1 MAQVGGVVLGLG
13 REVGVGCAGVYGG
26 GEGEEGGE
34 GDGGEGRGYALFLLV
49 LDKICCVL

>member
-1 MAQVGGVVLGLG
+1 VAQVCGVVLGLG

-26 GEGEEGGE
+26 GEGEERGE

-49 LDKICCVL
+49 LGKMRCVP